1 MSNLI
6 KQQSVNLPKEV
17 SQQSKSVYLA
27 NTSQS
32 IRDIS
37 DMNIIVN
44 SIHQSINRCIA
55 DKGVAMTSEDI
66 NYLYTSVREDILND
80 FSMLSLQDIQLCFK
94 MGVRGKL
101 GEYFGIN
108 AVSLYQWLK
117 KYKEEILPQTFNEV
131 SKFLPPVKEEE
142 PKVDFKALDLEKID
156 NICNAIL
163 KCKSDSDYEFTDF
176 GNIHYKF
183 LERHG
188 IFNLSSMQEEELK
201 EEAKN
206 LILNEAKSKNMDL
219 LAQGKTFQMTDI
231 NKLFETIEKADKD
244 IESLI
249 KINYEKLTLK
259 YFMINFDSKKNNLE
273 KFKNELA
280 KKIKLEH
287 GK

>member
-117 KYKEEILPQTFNEV
+117 KYKEEILPQTFHEV
-131 SKFLPPVKEEE
+131 SKFLPPAKEEE
-142 PKVDFKALDLEKID
+142 PKIDFKALDLEKID

-163 KCKSDSDYEFTDF
+163 KFKSDSDYEFTDF

-188 IFNLSSMQEEELK
+188 MFNLSSEQEEELK

-206 LILNEAKSKNMDL
+206 LILSEAKNKNMDL

-231 NKLFETIEKADKD
+231 NKLFETIQNADKD
-244 IESLI
+244 VESLI
-249 KINYEKLTLK
+249 NINYQKLIMK
-259 YFMINFDSKKNNLE
+259 KFIVNFESSKSNLE
-273 KFKNELA
+273 KLKSDLK

>member
-117 KYKEEILPQTFNEV
+117 KYKEEILTQTFNEV

>member
-131 SKFLPPVKEEE
+131 SKFLPPAKEEE

-163 KCKSDSDYEFTDF
+163 KFKSDSDYEFTDF

-188 IFNLSSMQEEELK
+188 MFNLSSEQEEELK

-206 LILNEAKSKNMDL
+206 LILSEAKNKNMDL

-231 NKLFETIEKADKD
+231 NKLFEAIQNEGKD
-244 IESLI
+244 IESVI
-249 KINYEKLTLK
+249 NINYEKLILK
-259 YFMINFDSKKNNLE
+259 NFIVNFISNKSNLE
-273 KFKNELA
+273 KFRNDLK
-280 KKIKLEH
+280 KKIKIEH